1 MSSSSSISPPP
12 AQATTAHVP
21 MQCPMLERSETN
33 IHQTFTLPPQGPSTT
48 AMPLQKANESETYF
62 GYAQFLPSFHPL
74 FPGPSLIENIFHTR
88 RFVKD
93 VNDAALLIEAC
104 VAGELQTMQDLPYG
118 MTALPIRSGSVIVF
132 AENSSKSLRVR
143 WRDGA
148 LWSCSRIC
156 GPFLLYREVV
166 CTKDAAGNPIPKAVS
181 SVKEKKSP
189 FTVSSVRANSRLVP
203 CGLAKRTISLNG
215 SDGNKYRVISY
226 FYPQDVSSY
235 YERSTNRQPSSL
247 VTPSQL
253 PLFQKYAD
261 RVQFNA
267 LPEMAP
273 PAAASTIATPV
284 IPSSVIPPRPS
295 SVPSPVPP
303 LVLLSSPRSSDVE
316 YKESPTSSLR
326 MAAVM
331 RNSHHINAYHP
342 YASANSSLLPPR
354 KQFDRRWVEGPAILA
369 PLVKHDI

>member
-1 MSSSSSISPPP
+1 MS
-12 AQATTAHVP
+12 TGNTAHVP

-33 IHQTFTLPPQGPSTT
+33 IHQTFTLPSQGPSTT

-62 GYAQFLPSFHPL
+62 G
-74 FPGPSLIENIFHTR
+74 
-88 RFVKD
+88 FVKD

-215 SDGNKYRVISY
+215 SDGNKYSNFY

-342 YASANSSLLPPR
+342 YASTNSSLLPPR

>member
-1 MSSSSSISPPP
+1 
-12 AQATTAHVP
+12 

-62 GYAQFLPSFHPL
+62 G
-74 FPGPSLIENIFHTR
+74 
-88 RFVKD
+88 FVKD

-181 SVKEKKSP
+181 SMKEKKSP

-226 FYPQDVSSY
+226 FYPQD
-235 YERSTNRQPSSL
+235 
-247 VTPSQL
+247 L

-342 YASANSSLLPPR
+342 YASTNSSLLPPR